1 MGKVRYYL
9 IIFLIMFFPFH
20 GKSQKNTDV
29 VRFCE
34 CQKVGTIIPPENK
47 YEYENETIQGEAI
60 YNQSD
65 STLQI
70 RIVNNT
76 HKPVYLFRSY
86 FSDDICQ
93 SKLIYRYNEKSQHLT
108 ISFIPWIATLS
119 MYYSDLIYTRNKLLY
134 EGAVVYDFYYIGANS
149 FFSFNLDVLNL
160 KEIKKCVKDVNFD
173 RYNKKAKL
181 PKLRPVVIKK
191 NNIQSCSV
199 ELAIYKDVSKI
210 CNVNS
215 YMYYYS
221 QFIPAAA
228 SYDVISI
235 PIVMDGNR
243 N

>member
-1 MGKVRYYL
+1 M
-9 IIFLIMFFPFH
+9 
-20 GKSQKNTDV
+20 
-29 VRFCE
+29 
-34 CQKVGTIIPPENK
+34 
-47 YEYENETIQGEAI
+47 
-60 YNQSD
+60 
-65 STLQI
+65 
-70 RIVNNT
+70 
-76 HKPVYLFRSY
+76 
-86 FSDDICQ
+86 
-93 SKLIYRYNEKSQHLT
+93 
-108 ISFIPWIATLS
+108 
-119 MYYSDLIYTRNKLLY
+119 Y

-173 RYNKKAKL
+173 RYNKKAKF
-181 PKLRPVVIKK
+181 PKLRAAVIKK

-235 PIVMDGNR
+235 PIVIDGNR